1 MNISNMH
8 CAWPCFNC
16 EPVAVDQHEIF
27 VDPDLGCITTGP
39 MPEPVEAE
47 PVTIEHDVD
56 LGPIV
61 LGRSPATAGNPRRA
75 LAPPVA
81 DLALIVFVA
90 ALTACITLT
99 ACGLVIGG

>member
-1 MNISNMH
+1 VNISNMH
-8 CAWPCFNC
+8 RARPCFNC
-16 EPVAVDQHEIF
+16 EPVAVDQHETF
-27 VDPDLGCITTGP
+27 VDPELGSITTGP

-61 LGRSPATAGNPRRA
+61 LGRSPAMAGNPRRT

-81 DLALIVFVA
+81 DLALIVFVFFSVLA
-90 ALTACITLT
+90 G
-99 ACGLVIGG
+99 GLAVAGVLHHG